1 MVAPVTHEDL
11 MDTLGARIDTI
22 LEPLLPTDTTIM
34 YPNQEMPETPSD
46 PWIKVVVQHGGNFQ
60 ADIGTSNHRFRRM
73 GILLFQCF
81 GKLHVGTEALN
92 QLVAHIETVFRSKK
106 VDSVNYLTPEIID
119 RGRNGKYY
127 ELDVSCPFWVD
138 VF

>member
-1 MVAPVTHEDL
+1 MPDTHESL
-11 MDTLGARIDTI
+11 MDILGARINTV
-22 LEPLLPTDTTIM
+22 LEPLLPDNTTIM
-34 YPNQEMPETPSD
+34 YPNQEMPTTPSD
-46 PWIKVVVQHGGNFQ
+46 PWIKVSIQHGGNFQ
-60 ADIGTSNHRFRRM
+60 ADIGAAQKRYRRM
-73 GILLFQCF
+73 GRILFQCF

-92 QLVAHIETVFRSKK
+92 QLVAHIETVFRGKK
-106 VDSVNYLTPEIID
+106 VDTINYITPEVID